1 MQKSVMV
8 LYAKNE
14 ESKKKILKIFHFLF
28 KKNNWE
34 LIEPKRRNIYILKT
48 TEKKSK
54 DINKWK
60 DISSSCIGRL
70 NIVKMSILPKVIY
83 KFNTI
88 TIKIPTFLSRNRKLH
103 PWYEISRD
111 PKIVKVLLKKMNKNG
126 GLTLPDFQTY
136 YKATVILTVWYWHKN
151 KHIGQCNRTES
162 PETNSYIHG

>member
-103 PWYEISRD
+103 P
-111 PKIVKVLLKKMNKNG
+111 
-126 GLTLPDFQTY
+126 
-136 YKATVILTVWYWHKN
+136 
-151 KHIGQCNRTES
+151 
-162 PETNSYIHG
+162 